1 MGSSLLVVI
10 FALAMVLSVFCVL
23 AVVRERVNVLTNVL
37 VNGSAN
43 GLLEVGVM
51 GILVLVVGMGNGLFL
66 TEFTKNG
73 STHFL
78 ILLQKI
84 RLNLYILL

>member
-23 AVVRERVNVLTNVL
+23 AVVRERMNVLTNVL

-43 GLLEVGVM
+43 ALWVVGVM
-51 GILVLVVGMGNGLFL
+51 GINVLAVGMGNGLFL
-66 TEFTKNG
+66 TEFTKKN
-73 STHFL
+73 
-78 ILLQKI
+78 
-84 RLNLYILL
+84 